1 MTLYPDVQAK
11 AQAEIDAYFKSTSNS
26 RVQFLTVSDRERLPY
41 TSGVVSEIMRW
52 HPVIN
57 LAVHCSGEK
66 DEFVGGYRI
75 PGGTMVIAN
84 IW

>member
-1 MTLYPDVQAK
+1 MALYPDVQAK
-11 AQAEIDAYFKSTSNS
+11 AQAEIDAYFSSTSNS
-26 RVQFLTVSDRERLPY
+26 HVQFLTVPERESLPY
-41 TSGVVSEIMRW
+41 TSAVVSEVMRW

-66 DEFVGGYRI
+66 DELVGGYRI